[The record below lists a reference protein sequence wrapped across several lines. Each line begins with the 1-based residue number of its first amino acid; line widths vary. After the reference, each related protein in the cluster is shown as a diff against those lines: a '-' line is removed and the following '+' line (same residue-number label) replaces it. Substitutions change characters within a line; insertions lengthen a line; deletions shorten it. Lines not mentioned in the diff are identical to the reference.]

1 MVDYLRALLLV
12 RSNNAALIDATPEI
26 RQQMA
31 RHAAQFEMPRLLET
45 IRLFNAAASET
56 RSSWQPGLGLEL
68 ALAQAA
74 AQVEAPPVQQPAGQ
88 QTAAGDAGKPARTAT
103 SSTPAGSPPP
113 DLSPLQRAAPAQPA
127 AAPPARPARS
137 QPAAE
142 ENLPPQGALGAPE
155 AAGQSAPTGESGPGL
170 AEIRANWLRIRA
182 EVKKHNGLTEAALN
196 SSRTFT
202 LKDGVLILGYQTE
215 LVKKKMETE
224 ENLALLRQAI
234 QAVLGVTFRVR
245 CIVVGNKTTI
255 ENEDLEVEGDG
266 IVRTALDLGA
276 KIVYKE

>member
-1 MVDYLRALLLV
+1 LR
-12 RSNNAALIDATPEI
+12 
-26 RQQMA
+26 
-31 RHAAQFEMPRLLET
+31 
-45 IRLFNAAASET
+45 
-56 RSSWQPGLGLEL
+56 QP
-68 ALAQAA
+68 
-74 AQVEAPPVQQPAGQ
+74 
-88 QTAAGDAGKPARTAT
+88 
-103 SSTPAGSPPP
+103 
-113 DLSPLQRAAPAQPA
+113 AAPAQPP
-127 AAPPARPARS
+127 APAPARPKGAKA
-137 QPAAE
+137 AAE
-142 ENLPPQGALGAPE
+142 EVPPAQGAPD
-155 AAGQSAPTGESGPGL
+155 AAGQSAPPGESGPGL

-202 LKDGVLILGYQTE
+202 LKDGVLILGYQTD